1 MPLDFMKKRK
11 ANDNPLYIF
20 YDLECTQEE
29 NLPGTTKFVHKP
41 NLCILHKLCNLCKN
55 EPTSENVCG
64 NCGVRE
70 TIIEFMEDN
79 CVITQFLKFVTSLP
93 EKFNRIVLLAH
104 NMGAY
109 DGHFVLK
116 KIIDNANSWKPKVL
130 MNGNKIIVIESSR
143 YRFLD
148 SLNFLP
154 TSLSKLPKMF
164 DIPVQKG
171 YYPHRFNTSQNY
183 SYIGP
188 MPKPEMYD
196 YDSMNSADR
205 NTFLKWYAEENAKN
219 EIFNNNFELKKYCR
233 IDVYILRMAC
243 TKFMESFMSNNSVEV
258 FFESTT
264 IASACSKVFRRNFLK
279 EDIIPIMPRGG
290 YREADNQSLIA
301 LQWLSWMEKEHGIII
316 EHAGRCREKRLK
328 ENLLVDG
335 FHEPTNTVYEFFG
348 CWFHGHEK
356 CFPHAQNLKQHGEE
370 LFKRREK
377 TEAKCKRIKDA
388 GYNLISI
395 YECEFKK
402 EISENPLLKDFIE
415 NYPSNGTSRLN
426 PRDAFYG
433 GRTNCVKTYYKIKP
447 GEKIMYFDYCSL
459 YPYVNKN
466 CPYTYDHPN
475 IYLNDECDK
484 VDLDK
489 FHGLIKCRVLPPNQ
503 LYLPVL
509 PAHINGKL
517 VFALCQQCATLEEN
531 ESCMH
536 SDTDR
541 EIIGTW
547 GASELRLAISK
558 GYKVSKIYEIYEYK
572 DTQYDSVTKS
582 GGLFAEYVNNFLK
595 LKVEA
600 SGFPDWCKNDELQ
613 DKYIKEFYEREGVQ
627 LEKKNIRKNAGLRSL
642 AKLMLNSFW
651 GKFGQRE
658 DKSTTSIITNPSE
671 LYNKLIDPSIE
682 ISSIIG
688 INDNVIIVNSSSK
701 GERSLPLKTVS
712 LPIAIYTTMG
722 ARLLLYKI
730 LDMLT
735 DRVLYFDTDS
745 IIFVTRPGDEIPPTG
760 DFLGDLTDEIAEYGE
775 GSYITEF
782 VSGGPK
788 NYAYKVF
795 SPLNEKEQ
803 TVCKVKGF
811 SLNFKNAQKINFES
825 VKKMVLCSNDTD
837 TLYSEDY
844 RICRTS
850 NNTVY
855 SKTQIKKYRTVYTK
869 RRRLND
875 GSFDTLPFG
884 YKNDE
889 DDNDDELSKFVRLFP
904 GRYD

>member
-1 MPLDFMKKRK
+1 MTGQNIEISFTSDDEAFSWLDSGLNNLIEYVRLNKNDDDYIGLTFTDLANPDRPVYISFRRVDQLSAQVVYNCLSKVSQSNSNFLSANNLRISIQHIVVPRGNGRVKLLGSTFTEFCERKSGILVVKNNNNNLCFAYALCLGIARLTDEQKFLRLQTCDTVLEDEAIKLCRDVGVNLSNGAGLHEFRIFQNYLSDYVISIYDSRAGNSVLFSGKVDDEYNKKRINLIYENNHFNVILSLTAAFSYQYFCEVCHKGFTNRTHHKVCPVLCPCCLNRPKCFNNETNLQCQKCRRYFRGNKCYLNHLIVDKSNKSICDKLQNCKICFATIDKSNERNKHLCGKKFCQVCMCLRAIRHNCYMPLDFMKKRK

-70 TIIEFMEDN
+70 TIIEFIEDN

-301 LQWLSWMEKEHGIII
+301 LQWLSWIEK
-316 EHAGRCREKRLK
+316 
-328 ENLLVDG
+328 
-335 FHEPTNTVYEFFG
+335 
-348 CWFHGHEK
+348 
-356 CFPHAQNLKQHGEE
+356 
-370 LFKRREK
+370 
-377 TEAKCKRIKDA
+377 
-388 GYNLISI
+388 
-395 YECEFKK
+395 
-402 EISENPLLKDFIE
+402 
-415 NYPSNGTSRLN
+415 
-426 PRDAFYG
+426 
-433 GRTNCVKTYYKIKP
+433 
-447 GEKIMYFDYCSL
+447 
-459 YPYVNKN
+459 
-466 CPYTYDHPN
+466 
-475 IYLNDECDK
+475 
-484 VDLDK
+484 
-489 FHGLIKCRVLPPNQ
+489 
-503 LYLPVL
+503 
-509 PAHINGKL
+509 
-517 VFALCQQCATLEEN
+517 
-531 ESCMH
+531 
-536 SDTDR
+536 
-541 EIIGTW
+541 
-547 GASELRLAISK
+547 
-558 GYKVSKIYEIYEYK
+558 
-572 DTQYDSVTKS
+572 
-582 GGLFAEYVNNFLK
+582 
-595 LKVEA
+595 
-600 SGFPDWCKNDELQ
+600 
-613 DKYIKEFYEREGVQ
+613 
-627 LEKKNIRKNAGLRSL
+627 
-642 AKLMLNSFW
+642 
-651 GKFGQRE
+651 
-658 DKSTTSIITNPSE
+658 
-671 LYNKLIDPSIE
+671 
-682 ISSIIG
+682 
-688 INDNVIIVNSSSK
+688 
-701 GERSLPLKTVS
+701 
-712 LPIAIYTTMG
+712 
-722 ARLLLYKI
+722 
-730 LDMLT
+730 
-735 DRVLYFDTDS
+735 
-745 IIFVTRPGDEIPPTG
+745 
-760 DFLGDLTDEIAEYGE
+760 
-775 GSYITEF
+775 
-782 VSGGPK
+782 
-788 NYAYKVF
+788 
-795 SPLNEKEQ
+795 
-803 TVCKVKGF
+803 
-811 SLNFKNAQKINFES
+811 
-825 VKKMVLCSNDTD
+825 
-837 TLYSEDY
+837 
-844 RICRTS
+844 
-850 NNTVY
+850 
-855 SKTQIKKYRTVYTK
+855 
-869 RRRLND
+869 
-875 GSFDTLPFG
+875 
-884 YKNDE
+884 
-889 DDNDDELSKFVRLFP
+889 
-904 GRYD
+904 